1 MILEV
6 QIMEV
11 TLKTANGGIIASV
24 DNGFIANAQV
34 EPDGVVTINFFPLER
49 PPNEEAETLFVGQ

>member
-1 MILEV
+1 
-6 QIMEV
+6 MEV
-11 TLKTANGGIIASV
+11 TLKTANGAIIASV

-34 EPDGVVTINFFPLER
+34 EPDGVVTISFFPLER